1 MDKFMDNFLGYKEFG
16 PAFAKREVPPE
27 KIERFRGKLPD
38 QLLKYWQEYG
48 WCGYAKGLFWTVDP
62 DEWEDELEA
71 WIGDTPFMEQDTYY
85 VIGRTAFGG
94 LILWGEKSGDSLEV
108 VTPYGM
114 IFPYDQTH
122 YLREH
127 GSDLQIQLFFSANSR
142 DAFEFKDESGN
153 PLFERALAALGPLD
167 HDTLYGFVPALAL
180 GGKAELKNLQKLD
193 AHVHL
198 DILSQMTERQI
209 MRDIGKDARDAGL
222 M

>member
-1 MDKFMDNFLGYKEFG
+1 MDEFMEDFLGFKEFG

-85 VIGRTAFGG
+85 VIARTAFGE
-94 LILWGEKSGDSLEV
+94 LLLWGEKSGNSLKVLSAE
-108 VTPYGM
+108 GK
-114 IFPYDQTH
+114 IFP
-122 YLREH
+122 
-127 GSDLQIQLFFSANSR
+127 SDFTQEVLKRGIDRQIQLFFSVRSKDR
-142 DAFEFKDESGN
+142 LDFKDESGN
-153 PLFERALAALGPLD
+153 PLFDRALAALGPLD